1 MSRFN
6 SRCGDVMLF
15 QQVTFRADDEAADV
29 LSLPSAV
36 LDGLYLNCV
45 WGCLAVCR
53 DGFEQPL
60 PSLPLNKSL
69 QLGTL
74 PPVAGSV

>member
-1 MSRFN
+1 
-6 SRCGDVMLF
+6 MLF
-15 QQVTFRADDEAADV
+15 QQITFRADDEAADV

-36 LDGLYLNCV
+36 LNRLYLNCV

-74 PPVAGSV
+74 SPVAGSV